1 MGKMLLIAEK
11 PSVAKELAHALGG
24 FQKTDQGWERD
35 DAVISN
41 ARGHLVHLQMPLAA
55 TSGRNLQQ
63 LPVAGEFVTELID
76 YDGSIGVYRNLEKL
90 MKRNDISTVVNACD
104 AGREGE
110 LIFRLIVEHAGCTK
124 PMKRMW
130 IQSMTAGGLK
140 EAFRAM
146 RPSSEF
152 DALSD
157 AAHARSIADFL
168 VGINGSRAITYMR
181 DEQSTA
187 GRVQSPVGMLIHDRE
202 LAIRNFKPMDYWEI
216 HATFQAEAGQYLGKW
231 FDPSKAKAGADDEAA
246 DAEDGDKVEKHAAAS
261 GQRIFDRV
269 VAESILAKCRG
280 KHPSAVVDT
289 AKRTKRAAP
298 DLYQLTSL
306 QQDANRRFKLSAKKT
321 LEIAQ
326 ALYDT
331 HKLTTYPRTDAD
343 RLPED
348 YADTVRTLLANFEGT
363 PYAVH
368 GQRVLENGWVN
379 PSDKGIFNN
388 AKISDHFAIIPTEKS
403 PVGVTLSDDER
414 KVYDLIVRRFMAAF
428 HPAAEYDVTSRVSV
442 IEGENFKS
450 SGRVLVKEGWLAVYG
465 QGVDDSKKEPPLAA
479 VKPGEA
485 VKTVDVKAVTCQT
498 TPPSRYT
505 EATLL
510 KAMEN
515 AGKDI
520 DDKAMREAMKGH
532 GLGTPA
538 TRADTIEGLLSKGS
552 RARPRAPYCTREKNF
567 IVPTDKLMVLM
578 AFIHEEQLE
587 LLASAETTGEWEYKL
602 GLVQQG
608 QLSSTAFLDGIK
620 AEVAGMLD
628 KIRSKAS
635 SMPAANRKL
644 LKAPCPKCGKPLVAG
659 PRTVDCQAGCGFKLW
674 REVSKRPLSDAEL
687 ETLLT
692 EGAITKLDGFV
703 SKAGRKYSAGL
714 KFDGEKV
721 GLVFEER
728 AESAGG
734 AEPLPLSALP
744 ALDVPCPKCKGT
756 VRIHSGTHPRFACEK
771 GDFTLWRVIAQ
782 RELSE
787 GEAIALIKHG
797 SLPAVSGF
805 ISSKSGKPFVA
816 ALRLSKDKSKVDF
829 DFGK

>member
-24 FQKTDQGWERD
+24 FQKKEHGWERD
-35 DAVISN
+35 DAVISH
-41 ARGHLVHLQMPLAA
+41 ARGHLVSLQMPLAS
-55 TSGRNLQQ
+55 TSGKNLQQ

-90 MKRNDISTVVNACD
+90 MKRGDISTVVNACD

-110 LIFRLIVEHAGCTK
+110 LIFRLIIEHAKCAK

-130 IQSMTAGGLK
+130 IQSMTTDGLK

-146 RPSSEF
+146 RPSAEF
-152 DALSD
+152 DSLSD

-181 DEQSTA
+181 DEPSNA
-187 GRVQSPVGMLIHDRE
+187 GRVQTPTGMLLYIRE
-202 LAIRNFKPMDYWEI
+202 MEIRNFKPTDYWEI

-231 FDPSKAKAGADDEAA
+231 FDPSRAKAKTDDESADADDE
-246 DAEDGDKVEKHAAAS
+246 DKTEKLDAAA
-261 GQRIFDRV
+261 GQRIFDRAM
-269 VAESILAKCRG
+269 AEAILAKCRG
-280 KHPSAVVDT
+280 KHPSAVTDT

-298 DLYQLTSL
+298 ELYSQDTL
-306 QQDANRRFKLSAKKT
+306 QQDANRRFKFTAKKT
-321 LEIAQ
+321 LELAQ
-326 ALYDT
+326 KLYDE

-343 RLPED
+343 ALPED
-348 YADTVRTLLANFEGT
+348 YADTVRTLLKNFGGT

-368 GQRVLENGWVN
+368 GQRVLDNGWVN
-379 PSDKGIFNN
+379 PLDKGIFNN

-414 KVYDLIVRRFMAAF
+414 KIYDLIVRRFMAAF
-428 HPAAEYDVTSRVSV
+428 HPAAEYDVTTRVSV
-442 IEGENFKS
+442 VEGENFKS

-465 QGVDDSKKEPPLAA
+465 QEASDSKKEPPLAA

-498 TPPSRYT
+498 KPPPRYNDR
-505 EATLL
+505 TLI
-510 KAMEN
+510 KAMLN

-520 DDKAMREAMKGH
+520 DDKAMREAMKGR
-532 GLGTPA
+532 GLGTVA
-538 TRADTIEGLLSKGS
+538 TRADTIEGLVSTG
-552 RARPRAPYCTREKNF
+552 PRNKPRKPYAVREKEF
-567 IVPTDKLMVLM
+567 IVPTDKLMTLM
-578 AFIHEEQLE
+578 AFIRQEQID

-602 GLVQQG
+602 GLVQKG

-620 AEVAGMLD
+620 SEVTSMLD

-635 SMPAANRKL
+635 SMPAANRTL
-644 LKAPCPKCGKPLVAG
+644 LQAPCPKCGKPLVAG
-659 PRTVDCQAGCGFKLW
+659 TRTVDCQAGCGFKLW
-674 REVSKRPLSDAEL
+674 REVSRKALTDAEL
-687 ETLLT
+687 DTLLK
-692 EGAITKLDGFV
+692 EGAIAKLDGFV
-703 SKAGRKYSAGL
+703 SSAGRKYSAGL
-714 KFDGEKV
+714 KFNGEKID
-721 GLVFEER
+721 LVFEER
-728 AESAGG
+728 SDSAGG
-734 AEPLPLSALP
+734 AERPPVSALP
-744 ALDVPCPKCKGT
+744 TLGVPCPKCKGT
-756 VRIHSGTHPRFACEK
+756 IRVHGGDHPKFACEK

-787 GEAIALIKHG
+787 SEAVTLIKQG
-797 SLPAVSGF
+797 SMPAVSGF
-805 ISSKSGKPFVA
+805 IGKNGKPFA
-816 ALRLSKDKSKVDF
+816 AGLRLSRDKSKVDF

>member
-24 FQKTDQGWERD
+24 FQKKEHGWERD
-35 DAVISN
+35 DAVIAH
-41 ARGHLVHLQMPLAA
+41 ARGHLVSLQMPLAA
-55 TSGRNLQQ
+55 TSGKNLQQ

-90 MKRNDISTVVNACD
+90 MKRGDISTVVNACD

-110 LIFRLIVEHAGCTK
+110 LIFRLIVEHAKCAK

-130 IQSMTAGGLK
+130 IQSMTTGGLK

-146 RPSSEF
+146 RPAAEF
-152 DALSD
+152 DSLSD

-187 GRVQSPVGMLIHDRE
+187 GRVQSPVGMLIYDRE
-202 LAIRNFKPMDYWEI
+202 MAIRHFKPTDYWEI

-231 FDPSKAKAGADDEAA
+231 FDPSKSKAKPDDESAE
-246 DAEDGDKVEKHAAAS
+246 AEDADKAEKQEASS
-261 GQRIFDRV
+261 GQRIFDRS
-269 VAESILAKCRG
+269 VAEAILAKCRG
-280 KHPSAVVDT
+280 RHPSSVTDT
-289 AKRTKRAAP
+289 AKRAKRAAP
-298 DLYQLTSL
+298 DLYHLTSL

-326 ALYDT
+326 ALYDE

-343 RLPED
+343 ALPED
-348 YADTVRTLLANFEGT
+348 YADTVRGLMKNFAGT
-363 PYAVH
+363 PYAAH
-368 GQRVLENGWVN
+368 GQRVLDNGWVN

-414 KVYDLIVRRFMAAF
+414 KIYDLIVRRFMAAF
-428 HPAAEYDVTSRVSV
+428 HPAAEFDVTTRVSLV
-442 IEGENFKS
+442 EGENFKS
-450 SGRVLVKEGWLAVYG
+450 TGRVLVKEGWLAVYG
-465 QGVDDSKKEPPLAA
+465 QGADNSTKEPPLVA
-479 VKPGEA
+479 VKHGEA

-498 TPPSRYT
+498 TPPSRYI

-520 DDKAMREAMKGH
+520 DDKAMREAMKGR

-538 TRADTIEGLLSKGS
+538 TRADTIEGLLSTGS
-552 RARPRAPYCTREKNF
+552 RARPRAPYATREKNF
-567 IVPTDKLMVLM
+567 IVPTDKLLLLM
-578 AFIHEEQLE
+578 AFIREEQLE

-602 GLVQQG
+602 GLVQKG
-608 QLSSTAFLDGIK
+608 ELSSKVFLDGIK
-620 AEVAGMLD
+620 DEVASMLA

-635 SMPAANRKL
+635 SMPVANRTL
-644 LKAPCPKCGKPLVAG
+644 LQAPCPTCGQPLAVG

-674 REVSKRPLSDAEL
+674 REVSHKVLSDAEL
-687 ETLLT
+687 DTLLK
-692 EGAITKLDGFV
+692 EGALARVDGLV
-703 SKAGRKYSAGL
+703 SKAGKPYSAGL
-714 KFDGEKV
+714 KFNGEKIEM
-721 GLVFEER
+721 VFEER
-728 AESAGG
+728 AGG
-734 AEPLPLSALP
+734 TERPSVSMLPS
-744 ALDVPCPKCKGT
+744 LDVPCPKCKGT
-756 VRIHSGTHPRFACEK
+756 IRIHGGDHPKFACEK

-787 GEAIALIKHG
+787 GEAVALITRG
-797 SLPAVSGF
+797 SMPAVSGF
-805 ISSKSGKPFVA
+805 ISGKTGKPFA
-816 ALRLSKDKSKVDF
+816 AGLRLSRDKSKVDF